1 MPHNIKALLTCHF
14 LNVSDQKISGYSNCY
29 TITTDIFYPS
39 QNKMIGRYY
48 NACVFIYV
56 QSAILQIIAKQKES
70 LEINISFC
78 YKFQSVTESNMLKL
92 KLQPLDLPLSFYSK
106 IKTIYNTRYFYIMS
120 NNKVT

>member
-1 MPHNIKALLTCHF
+1 
-14 LNVSDQKISGYSNCY
+14 
-29 TITTDIFYPS
+29 
-39 QNKMIGRYY
+39 MIGRYY

-92 KLQPLDLPLSFYSK
+92 KLQPLDPPLSFYSK